1 MMRRRTGISQ
11 FQWVST
17 YRFAV
22 KKKFYLYVYYCQ
34 RIVLNKSLV
43 LKLGAFIICTDEV
56 RKPGLSQNADC
67 LGVEEPEAGSE

>member
-1 MMRRRTGISQ
+1 MFLDGATEHLGETGEGTFFHVNMMRRRTGISQ

-43 LKLGAFIICTDEV
+43 LKLGAFII
-56 RKPGLSQNADC
+56 
-67 LGVEEPEAGSE
+67 